1 MLTSLKK
8 IHKDEKGMETLQVVA
23 ILAVAAIILSVIGF
37 FWADIKTWYKTNYSE
52 ATTQWDGT
60 KGNE

>member
-23 ILAVAAIILSVIGF
+23 ILAVSAIILSVIGV
-37 FWADIKTWYKTNYSE
+37 FWKEIKEWYKKNLE
-52 ATTQWDGT
+52 GAKKDWDT
-60 KGNE
+60 K